1 MVEGAEFDEVKI
13 FLNQD
18 ILVIRNI
25 FPMQLLNVMYLS
37 EQYIFSSRQKK
48 SCIQETPNLLTNAD
62 SSTNIFVPIALTNEL
77 KAFFF
82 LNPPPLN

>member
-1 MVEGAEFDEVKI
+1 MVEGAEFGEVII

-18 ILVIRNI
+18 FLVIRNI

-48 SCIQETPNLLTNAD
+48 ILHTGDTESLDQCR
-62 SSTNIFVPIALTNEL
+62 
-77 KAFFF
+77 
-82 LNPPPLN
+82 